1 MVARRSAPDPLA
13 VTAIMSAFTVFSP
26 LSRFEWNGDVYQVSP
41 GLEVIRRP
49 TNPYPLRDLDE
60 DLTRFEKDELFF
72 ADHWLRFAWQ
82 DGSDPSAAE
91 YVNLF
96 LLALWVE
103 QPTRTHVKFRFCVND
118 DPGES
123 PGGMSRLFDQF
134 QWIEGGVTDEVST
147 ASLAAAGSL
156 FLPMK
161 SALVA
166 RNRLSNA
173 LFLTFA
179 GCNAI
184 QWQVALA
191 CYAAAAEALLTY
203 QTGSGIT
210 RRLASA
216 FAVLMDTAPAA
227 RDNHFNHFRDL
238 YSKRSDVMHGR
249 GHLIPAADRLPILAR
264 LGDALRSLWRIILL
278 SAPATQALEG
288 TDAQREAFFQ
298 TERGTWVEPK

>member
-1 MVARRSAPDPLA
+1 
-13 VTAIMSAFTVFSP
+13 MSDFTIFSP
-26 LSRFEWNGDVYQVSP
+26 LSRFEWNGDSYQVSP
-41 GLEVIRRP
+41 GLAVIRRP
-49 TNPYPLRDLDE
+49 ANPYPLRDLDE
-60 DLTRFEKDELFF
+60 DLTKCEKDELFF
-72 ADHWLRFAWQ
+72 ADHWLRFAWR

-103 QPTRTHVKFRFCVND
+103 LPTRTHVKFRFCVND

-123 PGGMSRLFDQF
+123 PGGMSRLFDRF
-134 QWIEGGVTDEVST
+134 QWIEGGVTDRVST
-147 ASLAAAGSL
+147 ANLAAAGTL

-173 LFLTFA
+173 LYLTFA

-216 FAVLMDTAPAA
+216 YAVLMDTAPAA
-227 RDNHFNHFRDL
+227 RDNHFNNFRDL

-264 LGDALRSLWRIILL
+264 FGDALRSLWRTVLL
-278 SAPATQALEG
+278 SVPATQALEG
-288 TDAQREAFFQ
+288 ADAQRETFFQ
-298 TERGTWVEPK
+298 TQQGTWVAPK